1 ITSLTC
7 LSSATAKGPA
17 PSANSRANLGLREHA
32 GLEMQRFQQGMR
44 FGAFTNAEATRIKS
58 HIEDFHTQVQNAR
71 AANNGRLTESQRDRA
86 ETALKRANTKFSQL
100 AHNEDQ
106 TVPRQ
111 ISTQAQNQK
120 EEIRRG
126 IQSAKL
132 TQEEASRI
140 KTLEQK
146 IHTNLQQAKS
156 DGKLTKI

>member
-1 ITSLTC
+1 
-7 LSSATAKGPA
+7 
-17 PSANSRANLGLREHA
+17 
-32 GLEMQRFQQGMR
+32 MQRFHQDMR

-58 HIEDFHTQVQNAR
+58 HMEDFHTQVQNAR
-71 AANNGRLTESQRDRA
+71 ASNNGRLTESQRDRG
-86 ETALKRANTKFSQL
+86 ETALKRANQKISQL
-100 AHNEDQ
+100 AHNEDR

-120 EEIRRG
+120 EEVRQG
-126 IQSAKL
+126 VQSGKL

-156 DGKLTKI
+156 DGQLTKREIERIDRAQRDAERKIRELEKNDNRVSSPTDQE